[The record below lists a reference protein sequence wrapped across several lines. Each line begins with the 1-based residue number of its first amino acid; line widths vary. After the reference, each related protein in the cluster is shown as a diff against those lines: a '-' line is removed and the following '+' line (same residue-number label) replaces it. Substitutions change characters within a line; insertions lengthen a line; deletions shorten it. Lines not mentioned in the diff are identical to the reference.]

1 MWSEL
6 IIIALLIAVAII
18 GYNAM
23 QPAETCGLTVG
34 KPDMAANN
42 STGGFPKIDMSCKRV
57 VA

>member
-6 IIIALLIAVAII
+6 IIIALLLGIAII

-23 QPAETCGLTVG
+23 QPSETCGLSVG

-42 STGGFPKIDMSCKRV
+42 STSGFPKVELSCKRV
-57 VA
+57 V